1 MAVQE
6 HQETTPLLAPV
17 GEQLRTDYQLHDL
30 PTVSKEDEEAHVLL
44 NTGLLARIEALES
57 ENRELKA
64 KLLQATNASSPFTAT
79 NFAGNDDL
87 IRVYTGFPSYEAFLS
102 FLSSWDLLCMS

>member
-17 GEQLRTDYQLHDL
+17 GEQLRTDYELHDL

-44 NTGLLARIEALES
+44 NTGLVARIEALES
-57 ENRELKA
+57 KNRELKA
-64 KLLQATNASSPFTAT
+64 KLLQATNASLPFTAT

-87 IRVYTGFPSYEAFLS
+87 IRVYTCRLPII
-102 FLSSWDLLCMS
+102 

>member
-1 MAVQE
+1 M
-6 HQETTPLLAPV
+6 
-17 GEQLRTDYQLHDL
+17 DYQLHDF

-44 NTGLLARIEALES
+44 NTGLVVRIEALES
-57 ENRELKA
+57 QNRELIENCC
-64 KLLQATNASSPFTAT
+64 KLQMLHHLSLFHST

-102 FLSSWDLLCMS
+102 FLSFWNLLCMS